1 MRGINVALPLTSN
14 LEDGSYALVKNFKD
28 NTRQNLKTLILTS
41 PGERLMIPDYG
52 VGIRRKLFQ
61 LNNRVTKF
69 EISRDIT
76 KQVSKYMPHVEII
89 EVNIFDS
96 ETNPNL
102 FSDDETIQISIVY
115 RINVIVE
122 SATDRLDLIIQQ

>member
-1 MRGINVALPLTSN
+1 MRGINVVLPLTSN
-14 LEDGSYALVKNFKD
+14 LEDGSYALIKNFKD
-28 NTRQNLKTLILTS
+28 NTKQNLKTLVLTS
-41 PGERLMIPDYG
+41 PGERLMVPDYG

-61 LNNRVTKF
+61 LNNGVTRF

-89 EVNIFDS
+89 EVNISDS
-96 ETNPNL
+96 ETNPSL

-115 RINVIVE
+115 RINVIIE
-122 SATDRLDLIIQQ
+122 SETDRLDLVIQQ